1 MIFDSDV
8 LIWCLRGDP
17 GAGRIVNSEAERA
30 TSIVSLIELLHGS
43 GSAAQ
48 LRTARD
54 FVRKLDLRLLPVT
67 ESISYRALALI
78 EKHSPGEGLQ
88 PGDALIA
95 ATALEHDDTLATGNV
110 RHFRAIRGMKL
121 KPFRQRSGIR

>member
-17 GAGRIVNSEAERA
+17 GAGSIVNSGSERA

-54 FVRKLDLRLLPVT
+54 FVRKLELRLLPVT
-67 ESISYRALALI
+67 EAISYRAVALI
-78 EKHSPGEGLQ
+78 EKHSPGDGLQ
-88 PGDALIA
+88 LGDALIA
-95 ATALEHDDTLATGNV
+95 ATAIEHDETLVTGNL
-110 RHFRAIRGMKL
+110 RHFRAIAGLKI
-121 KPFRQRSGIR
+121 KPFRRSGVH